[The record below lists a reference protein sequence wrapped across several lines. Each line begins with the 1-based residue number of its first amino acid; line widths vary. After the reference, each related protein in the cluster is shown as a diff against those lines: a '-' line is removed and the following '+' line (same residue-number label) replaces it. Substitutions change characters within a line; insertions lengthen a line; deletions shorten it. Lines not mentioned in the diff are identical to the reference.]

1 MHRTNTTQLTVFQ
14 RPAPNAAT
22 FTFSSPDTIRISIP
36 FGSKF
41 DIRTHWHYTD
51 LDTSKL
57 TWVSGGPVIV
67 SFGPRDKNR
76 SASHSGARGFSHSC
90 QLDEATSWGVLYN
103 RNSANLE
110 ELLVVDIEANT
121 KLHRNIC
128 SAILDR
134 DKFPRL
140 ASTPF
145 WIKGLFVLLSASS
158 RLQEWLLEAML
169 RVQLQTIYYAHDY
182 HIFHGRI
189 PFDMFFVWPLTP
201 EVPRATQLAFRS
213 RFWVS
218 KIVMSSCYWVGR
230 ILLGMRGEYEEYTPE
245 CRAQG

>member
-14 RPAPNAAT
+14 WPAPTAAT

-41 DIRTHWHYTD
+41 RIRTHWHYTD

-57 TWVSGGPVIV
+57 TSVSGGPVIV
-67 SFGPRDKNR
+67 VFGPRDKYRN
-76 SASHSGARGFSHSC
+76 ADQTFGARGFSRSF
-90 QLDEATSWGVLYN
+90 QLDEITSWGVLYN
-103 RNSANLE
+103 RHSAELE

-140 ASTPF
+140 ASAPF
-145 WIKGLFVLLSASS
+145 WIKGLFILLSASS

-169 RVQLQTIYYAHDY
+169 RVQLQTIYCAHDY

-189 PFDMFFVWPLTP
+189 PFDMFFV
-201 EVPRATQLAFRS
+201 PRATELAFRS

-230 ILLGMRGEYEEYTPE
+230 ILLGMKGEYEEYTPE
-245 CRAQG
+245 CVAE